1 MTRIGPYSVIRTLG
15 AGGMGQVFLAASPG
29 NRLVAVK
36 VIHEHLL
43 ADPLLRER
51 FRAELKA
58 ARAVSAAFTAPIVDA
73 DPDAERPWLA
83 TAYID
88 ASSLAHLVHRGGPLA
103 ASQVLRLAAG
113 LAEALKSMHDAG
125 VSHRDLKP
133 SNILAAADG
142 PKLIDFGIAR
152 IAESERLTA
161 AGIIV
166 GTPGYI
172 APEILRGQAPTPAV
186 DVFALGA
193 VLYHAAAG
201 HHLYGSGDHRT
212 VNRRV
217 LNDTPDLSEITDP
230 VLRTLI
236 ADCLAPD
243 PRARPTPAAILARL
257 GPAPTP
263 TLSYTSAIGTSGG
276 GRLFGLRRRTVL
288 AVGGCVA
295 AIAMAITLTAVL
307 WPAGSAVIPPHTA
320 AAPPLFP
327 WSVPEGQATFT
338 GMWST
343 PTEVVLGTS
352 AGLTAYSPDDG
363 RKLWTWSP
371 PAHGMVCE
379 MSGTVSNG
387 IGAVSYGT
395 WSGTSVQ
402 CTSLQTVS
410 VSIGQSAWKSAV
422 SLAAPGTGNAPAGAG
437 GRALS
442 VADGV
447 VTAPYA
453 GQSNPLGG
461 QGSATDLISVSAD
474 SGIVRWS
481 TDFGPNAMPDGCTLT
496 GLAQAFAGAVYTVG
510 VCNGTATLLSLGG
523 PQPTAAA
530 TVATLPGCVTMIDGI
545 DFGFMVSDAGYLLID
560 CGPAG
565 VDPAL
570 YVLAPGSKTPTSLE
584 LSGAD
589 AQFVGEAAGGVT
601 WPSGFVVAGRTLYLY
616 TSVQSGA
623 LGGGNGVIAI
633 DMTTGKRLWTHT
645 FDQATMVTIL
655 TADGGGVTVA
665 AGTTAAANVVT
676 LSAATGAPSVDYALT
691 DAQTALFSTVQG
703 NVIPPFALEAGS
715 KIAIAFPDNLS
726 TSTPLL
732 GVLPKAT
739 SAGAGY

>member
-1 MTRIGPYSVIRTLG
+1 
-15 AGGMGQVFLAASPG
+15 MGQVFLAASPG

-43 ADPLLRER
+43 VDPLLRER
-51 FRAELKA
+51 FRAEVKA
-58 ARAVSAAFTAPIVDA
+58 ARAVSAAFTAPILDA
-73 DPDAERPWLA
+73 DPDAPHPWLA

-88 ASSLAHLVHRGGPLA
+88 APTLGHLVNRGGPLA

-113 LAEALKSMHDAG
+113 LAEALKSMHSSD
-125 VSHRDLKP
+125 VTHRDLKP

-161 AGIIV
+161 AGIVV

-172 APEILRGQAPTPAV
+172 APEVLRGQAPTPAV

-193 VLYHAAAG
+193 VLYHATAG
-201 HHLYGSGDHRT
+201 HHLYGKGDHQA

-217 LNDTPDLSEITDP
+217 LSGMPDLSAIADP

-236 ADCLAPD
+236 ADCLAVD
-243 PRARPTPAAILARL
+243 PQARPASDEILSRL
-257 GPAPTP
+257 GPAPSP
-263 TLSYTSAIGTSGG
+263 TLPYRSMGGTGRG

-288 AVGGCVA
+288 ALGSCGS
-295 AIAMAITLTAVL
+295 AIAMAITLTVAL
-307 WPAGSAVIPPHTA
+307 WPTGTAVIPPRTVA
-320 AAPPLFP
+320 APLFP
-327 WSVPEGQATFT
+327 WSVPEGQSAFT

-352 AGLTAYSPDDG
+352 AALTAYSPDDG

-371 PAHGMVCE
+371 PAHDMVCE
-379 MSGTVSNG
+379 MSGTVWNG
-387 IGAVSYGT
+387 EGAVAYGT
-395 WSGTSVQ
+395 WSGSGEQ

-410 VSIGQSAWKSAV
+410 VSTGQSAWKSAV
-422 SLAAPGTGNAPAGAG
+422 ALAAPGNGNSPTGAG
-437 GRALS
+437 DRALS
-442 VADGV
+442 IADGV
-447 VTAPYA
+447 VTAAYA
-453 GQSNPLGG
+453 GSTDPLAE
-461 QGSATDLISVSAD
+461 QGPDTDLISVNAN
-474 SGIVRWS
+474 SGTVRWS

-510 VCNGTATLLSLGG
+510 VCHGTATLLSLGSS
-523 PQPTAAA
+523 QPAGAN
-530 TVATLPGCVTMIDGI
+530 TVATLPGCTTMIDGI

-565 VDPAL
+565 TNPVL

-589 AQFVGEAAGGVT
+589 AQFVGEVAGGVT
-601 WPSGFVVAGRTLYLY
+601 WPSGFVVAGSTLYLY

-623 LGGGNGVIAI
+623 LGSGNGVIAI
-633 DMTTGKRLWTHT
+633 DMTTGRRLWTHT
-645 FDQATMVTIL
+645 FDQATVVTML
-655 TADGGGVTVA
+655 TADSEGVTVT
-665 AGTTAAANVVT
+665 AGTQVAANVVT
-676 LSAATGAPSVDYALT
+676 LSAATGAPTVDYALT
-691 DAQTALFSTVQG
+691 AAQTELFSTVQG

-715 KIAIAFPDNLS
+715 KIAIAFPDTLGA
-726 TSTPLL
+726 STPLL

-739 SAGAGY
+739 SQRAGH